1 MPLDGQVRT
10 MAERTDQ
17 RTGTNEDP
25 LDDHADLGPDLD
37 PGPGRPPEET
47 VETATASESVRSRLR
62 SPFGGVFSLSQFLLT
77 LVLTVGAM
85 VLAGTVLPIPGI
97 SGLVGIGL
105 VGAVFGLASESSRY
119 LELAVAGATAS
130 GVGTLLNYFVLT
142 ALGIGVPVV
151 AVGAAAGVVAGVL
164 GHYLGRDLR
173 DGLTRDL

>member
-1 MPLDGQVRT
+1 
-10 MAERTDQ
+10 
-17 RTGTNEDP
+17 
-25 LDDHADLGPDLD
+25 
-37 PGPGRPPEET
+37 
-47 VETATASESVRSRLR
+47 
-62 SPFGGVFSLSQFLLT
+62 
-77 LVLTVGAM
+77 M